1 MDCDTAG
8 DATSGRL
15 ANQSRRA
22 APEWPAGAAAGDAES
37 GIASESGRAAPAS
50 GQQRVVGA
58 ASRRAEGP
66 GASPNPQGRGFTRTE
81 GFGAT
86 ASDARCTSVTPRT
99 IAIYGPA
106 GAGKSTIGALVA
118 ERLGYLFLDT
128 GAMYRAIAFAAL
140 RNGVDPDDA
149 ERLAALARES
159 RITIGPPTVRDGRAY
174 TVLLG
179 GADVTWEI
187 RSAEIDRI
195 VSQVARV
202 PAVREAMVE
211 QQRALAGR
219 GRVVMVGRDI
229 GTNVLTDAECKIF
242 LTASAAE
249 RAKRREEELRSRGQ
263 VRPRQELLQ
272 EILRRDRMDSERTVA
287 PLRTADDA
295 VVVQTDG
302 LSVGQALDKVLAIV
316 TRPAPTA

>member
-1 MDCDTAG
+1 
-8 DATSGRL
+8 
-15 ANQSRRA
+15 
-22 APEWPAGAAAGDAES
+22 
-37 GIASESGRAAPAS
+37 
-50 GQQRVVGA
+50 
-58 ASRRAEGP
+58 
-66 GASPNPQGRGFTRTE
+66 
-81 GFGAT
+81 
-86 ASDARCTSVTPRT
+86 VTPRT
-99 IAIYGPA
+99 IAIDGPA

-128 GAMYRAIAFAAL
+128 GAMYRTVALAAQKQ
-140 RNGVDPDDA
+140 GVDPDDA
-149 ERLAALARES
+149 DSLARIAREV

-174 TVLLG
+174 SVLLD
-179 GADVTWEI
+179 GADVTWDI
-187 RSAEIDRI
+187 RSADVDRV

-202 PAVREAMVE
+202 PAVRDAMVE
-211 QQRALAGR
+211 QQRELAQR

-229 GTNVLTDAECKIF
+229 GTVVLPDAECKIF

-272 EILRRDRMDSERTVA
+272 EILRRDRMDSERKVA

-302 LSVGQALDKVLAIV
+302 LSVGQALEKVLAIV
-316 TRPAPTA
+316 TRPATTA